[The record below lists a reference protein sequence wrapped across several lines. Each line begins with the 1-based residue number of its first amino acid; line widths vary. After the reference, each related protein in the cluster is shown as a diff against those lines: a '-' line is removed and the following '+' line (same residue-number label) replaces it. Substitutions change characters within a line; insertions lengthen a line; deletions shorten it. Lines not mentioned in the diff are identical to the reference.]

1 MKEFESVAGKRILV
15 TGGTRGIG
23 RAISLKLAEAGA
35 SVLANYVRN
44 EPAAQEL
51 LERARG
57 AHGDVQVCRA
67 DLTGKAGMDHLL
79 ETVRS
84 WCGSSRLDGMVHCAA
99 TGVHRPM
106 GELTARHFDWTLT
119 LNTRA
124 FLELTTRLLPLFATP
139 ASVVAISS
147 LGAERAT
154 ATYGLVG
161 ASKAALEALARY
173 MAVELGPRGI
183 RTNILCP
190 GTVET
195 EAWQALPN
203 RDERLGEA
211 RRRSPIGRL
220 VSPDEVACCA
230 LFLCSEASSGVNGS
244 TLVVDGGEHLP
255 L

>member
-1 MKEFESVAGKRILV
+1 MKEFESVAGKRVLV

-23 RAISLKLAEAGA
+23 RAISLKLAQAGA

-44 EPAAQEL
+44 EPAAREL
-51 LERARG
+51 LEIVRAVR
-57 AHGDVQVCRA
+57 GDVQVCRA
-67 DLTGKAGMDHLL
+67 DLAGKTGMNHLL
-79 ETVRS
+79 EAVRA
-84 WCGSSRLDGMVHCAA
+84 WCGTARLDGLVHCAA

-124 FLELTTRLLPLFATP
+124 FLELTTRLLPLFAAP
-139 ASVVAISS
+139 ATVVVISS
-147 LGAERAT
+147 LGAQRAT
-154 ATYGLVG
+154 PTYGLVG
-161 ASKAALEALARY
+161 ASKAALEALARH
-173 MAVELGPRGI
+173 MALELGPRGI
-183 RTNILCP
+183 RTNILCA

-203 RDERLGEA
+203 REERLAEA

-220 VSPDEVACCA
+220 VTPDEVAGCA